1 MRRLVD
7 RKLLAKAVGY
17 RLFVALFDLGVVS
30 VSFQL
35 SGNIV
40 ISIVV
45 LNLLKLA
52 GYYMWDVLW
61 LKPEFRTRLRIIDR
75 VLRLLKARNG

>member
-17 RLFVALFDLGVVS
+17 RLFVTLFDLAVVS

-40 ISIVV
+40 TSILV
-45 LNLLKLA
+45 LNLLKLT
-52 GYYMWDVLW
+52 GYYVWDVLW